1 MRYIHTQITELQKR
15 KNLNPEFSTLN
26 YQLLT
31 GLIDKY
37 PGWSPYHYTLN
48 NPLKFIDPNGMYVS
62 MSHIHNEIH
71 GRMHSIDAIFGF
83 GGVGGDEE
91 KKKKKEEEEKYVYSF
106 ALSALGGFGASI
118 GSNVGFAIVDGK
130 ILLFSNQLIGA
141 GFGWSYGFDVVRTKH
156 QNYMKNYSEG
166 FTASL
171 VNPTTITLD
180 WILSALG
187 QFDKKSNL
195 SLMGYGIG
203 YGTGSSLGLGVYMTT
218 DLMTY
223 TYEIDINPY
232 INTLMRVIFIS
243 RGLR

>member
-1 MRYIHTQITELQKR
+1 M
-15 KNLNPEFSTLN
+15 
-26 YQLLT
+26 
-31 GLIDKY
+31 
-37 PGWSPYHYTLN
+37 N
-48 NPLKFIDPNGMYVS
+48 NPLRLVDPNGMYVS

-83 GGVGGDEE
+83 GGEGGDEEKKKKKEEEE

-156 QNYMKNYSEG
+156 QNYMRNYSEG

-171 VNPTTITLD
+171 DNPTTITLD
-180 WILSALG
+180 WILSASG
-187 QFDKKSNL
+187 QFDKKSNF

-203 YGTGSSLGLGVYMTT
+203 YGTGSSLGFGVYMTT

-232 INTLMRVIFIS
+232 IDTLMRVIFIS